1 MKAITKR
8 IPMDELQ
15 VISCV
20 MRAHTSGMK
29 AAKVGEASDGLTRQ
43 QVYRICKASGFSIT
57 DIRNGKSPVSRK
69 IVTKYCVK
77 ALEASPATVKEI
89 IGQIP
94 KALME

>member
-1 MKAITKR
+1 MKSITKR
-8 IPMDELQ
+8 VPMDSLQ

-20 MRAHTSGMK
+20 MIAHTSGMK
-29 AAKVGEASDGLTRQ
+29 ASKIGEAADGITRQ
-43 QVYRICKASGFSIT
+43 QVYRICKASGYSIT
-57 DIRNGKSPVSRK
+57 DIRNGKSPVSKR

-77 ALEASPATVKEI
+77 ALGASPATVKEI